1 MFRAHDPDG
10 TAWRRAVRAAVVVPG
25 VFAAGVALGS
35 DVVALYALFGAMSHL
50 VFGDYGGPPGHR
62 AAAYLTTTVGGL
74 VLICAGTAVS
84 GNYVG
89 AAIATVVV
97 GFGLTLAG
105 VVGPAVA
112 QLRTPLLLA
121 FVLPASTSAPFGDV
135 GPRLGGWLLAGVV
148 SLVAAFVLLPRR
160 NDLAVVTSAAADA
173 CDDVGRAL
181 ERGGTADGLDKL
193 TDARAVAAATAFAP
207 TARRHALIMVI
218 DELRTF
224 GTLLP
229 ESDIGRAD
237 VSAHMTLR
245 TSVQAALRGCARALR
260 GDGLPDVDELDRA
273 RAQHRFDLERWA
285 HDSLLRGEPADWV
298 LDGMDGERNLRLLS
312 HIALGIATATTTVC
326 GAQAPAHW
334 RDVAPMGASD
344 GGAPAARQTWQTIR
358 SHVTVSSVRFRDAL
372 RAGAAVGLAVFVAG
386 IGDFPHGFWVA
397 LGALG
402 VLRTSVL
409 AGERSAVAAVG
420 GTAAGFLAA
429 IPILWVFGSADAG
442 AWIVLPLLVFVA
454 AYASGALPFAVG
466 QAAFTA
472 FVVLA
477 VDIIEPD
484 GWRTGEIRLVDVITG
499 ACVALV
505 AGAVFW
511 PRGAQAHLR
520 ASLEELYRATATLLA
535 SAFGVAVGTASA
547 SDASVAERSD
557 LIAFARA
564 QASVSDLVAER
575 GRASAEVTSSVALVA
590 TAARLRD
597 ASERIELFG
606 RLNGPAPA
614 TVVTDIDAVVGRFT
628 VVANDVANRRRA
640 SPGPGID
647 VAARRRAA
655 TVERLASDGGSDD
668 AQMRADAFTLVWVGH
683 WLVDL
688 DQAADRLR
696 APVNALARRERPMAD
711 RPCP

>member
-1 MFRAHDPDG
+1 M
-10 TAWRRAVRAAVVVPG
+10 RAAVVVPG

-35 DVVALYALFGAMSHL
+35 DVLALYALFGAVSHL

-84 GNYVG
+84 DNYVG

-105 VVGPAVA
+105 VVGPAVV

-121 FVLPASTSAPFGDV
+121 FVLPASTSASFGDV
-135 GPRLGGWLLAGVV
+135 GPRLGGWLFAGVV

-173 CDDVGRAL
+173 CDEGVRAL
-181 ERGGTADGLDKL
+181 ERGGTAEGLAKL
-193 TDARAVAAATAFAP
+193 TDTRAAAAATAFAP
-207 TARRHALIMVI
+207 TRRRHALIMMI

-229 ESDIGRAD
+229 ESDTGRAD
-237 VSAHMTLR
+237 ASAHMTLR
-245 TSVQAALRGCARALR
+245 MNVQEVLSGCARALR
-260 GDGLPDVDELDRA
+260 GDGLPDVEGLDRA

-312 HIALGIATATTTVC
+312 HVALGVATATTTVC

-334 RDVAPMGASD
+334 RDLAPMGASP
-344 GGAPAARQTWQTIR
+344 GGAPAARRTWQTIR
-358 SHVTVSSVRFRDAL
+358 SHVTISSVRFRDAL
-372 RAGAAVGLAVFVAG
+372 RAGSAVGLAVFVAG
-386 IGDFPHGFWVA
+386 IGDFRHGFWVA
-397 LGALG
+397 LGALA
-402 VLRTSVL
+402 VLRTSVI

-429 IPILWVFGSADAG
+429 IPILWVIGSAG
-442 AWIVLPLLVFVA
+442 AVPWIVLPLLVFVA
-454 AYASGALPFAVG
+454 AYASGALPLAVG
-466 QAAFTA
+466 QATFTA

-477 VDIIEPD
+477 VDMIEPD

-499 ACVALV
+499 ASVALV
-505 AGAVFW
+505 VGALFW
-511 PRGAQAHLR
+511 PRGAQTQLR
-520 ASLEELYRATATLLA
+520 ASLAELYRATATLLT
-535 SAFGVAVGTASA
+535 SAFGVALGTASA
-547 SDASVAERSD
+547 SAESAAERSD
-557 LIAFARA
+557 LIAFGRA

-590 TAARLRD
+590 TAARLR
-597 ASERIELFG
+597 AAGERITLVG
-606 RLNGPAPA
+606 HLNGAAPA
-614 TVVTDIDAVVGRFT
+614 TVVTDIDAVVRRFA
-628 VVANDVANRRRA
+628 VVAEDIAGGRRA
-640 SPGPGID
+640 SAGPGID

-655 TVERLASDGGSDD
+655 TLERLASDGRSND
-668 AQMRADAFTLVWVGH
+668 AHARADAFALVWIGQ

-696 APVNALARRERPMAD
+696 GPVNALA
-711 RPCP
+711 

>member
-1 MFRAHDPDG
+1 M
-10 TAWRRAVRAAVVVPG
+10 PG

-35 DVVALYALFGAMSHL
+35 DVVALYALFGAASHL
-50 VFGDYGGPPGHR
+50 IFGDYGGPPGHR

-97 GFGLTLAG
+97 GFALTLAG

-121 FVLPASTSAPFGDV
+121 FVLPASTSAPFGEV

-148 SLVAAFVLLPRR
+148 SLLAAFVLVPRR
-160 NDLAVVTSAAADA
+160 NDLAMVTSAAADA
-173 CDDVGRAL
+173 CDDVVQAL
-181 ERGGTADGLDKL
+181 ERGGTADRLDEL

-207 TARRHALIMVI
+207 TARRQALIMLI
-218 DELRTF
+218 DELRTL

-229 ESDIGRAD
+229 DPDIGRAD
-237 VSAHMTLR
+237 ASAHMALR

-260 GDGLPDVDELDRA
+260 GDGLPDVEGLDRA

-285 HDSLLRGEPADWV
+285 HDSLLRGDRADWV

-312 HIALGIATATTTVC
+312 HLALGIATATTTAC
-326 GAQAPAHW
+326 GASAPAHW
-334 RDVAPMGASD
+334 RDLAPRGASERD
-344 GGAPAARQTWQTIR
+344 AAAARRTWRAIR
-358 SHVTVSSVRFRDAL
+358 PHLTVSSVRFRDAL
-372 RAGAAVGLAVFVAG
+372 RAGTAVGLAVFVAG

-397 LGALG
+397 LGALA

-429 IPILWVFGSADAG
+429 IPILWVIGSAG
-442 AWIVLPLLVFVA
+442 AVPWIVLPLLVFVA
-454 AYASGALPFAVG
+454 AYASGALPLAVG
-466 QAAFTA
+466 QATFTA

-484 GWRTGEIRLVDVITG
+484 GWRTGEIRLMDVITG
-499 ACVALV
+499 AAVALV
-505 AGAVFW
+505 TGALFW
-511 PRGAQAHLR
+511 PRGAQTHLR
-520 ASLEELYRATATLLA
+520 AALSELYRATATLLS
-535 SAFGVAVGTASA
+535 SAFGVALGTASA
-547 SDASVAERSD
+547 SAESAAERSE

-564 QASVSDLVAER
+564 RASVSDLVAER
-575 GRASAEVTSSVALVA
+575 GRASAEVTSSVTLVA
-590 TAARLRD
+590 TAARLRA
-597 ASERIELFG
+597 ASDRIEILG
-606 RLNGPAPA
+606 HISGAAPA
-614 TVVTDIDAVVGRFT
+614 TILTDIDAVVGRFT
-628 VVANDVANRRRA
+628 AVAEDVAGRREA
-640 SPGPGID
+640 SAGPGID
-647 VAARRRAA
+647 VASRRRDA
-655 TVERLASDGGSDD
+655 TVERLASDGGSND
-668 AQMRADAFTLVWVGH
+668 ARMRADAFTLVWIGH

-696 APVNALARRERPMAD
+696 APVNALAR
-711 RPCP
+711 